1 MAAGLDGMECN
12 STIEIGRSRQKL
24 QQQKMIKERQQR
36 VHKLLAGLKCVTV
49 MINIIILIIWESY
62 YSKNTPFSSFYLPG
76 HPSGP
81 CSLLS
86 FTSEHRP
93 NNLRNCNASK
103 YSYHYF

>member
-49 MINIIILIIWESY
+49 MINIIILMIWESY
-62 YSKNTPFSSFYLPG
+62 YSKNTLFPASPYRAILLG
-76 HPSGP
+76 HVH
-81 CSLLS
+81 CFLS
-86 FTSEHRP
+86 RRSIGQII
-93 NNLRNCNASK
+93 
-103 YSYHYF
+103 